1 MSKLLILLELE
12 NSGKR
17 IRFLSLEEERRL
29 LQELDPNRV
38 VAGGHSKQVLQ
49 DNYDFVVLLI
59 DTGTR
64 CGELSKLM
72 WKDVNL
78 DNKTIRVWRE
88 KTSSESILHMT
99 DRAYTTLKRRYQT
112 RQSDKW
118 VFTNKDHPNQHRPY
132 LYDTIKRALKRAG
145 FGDVRIHDFRATF
158 ASRLV
163 QRGMSLQE
171 VSILLGH
178 TKATMT
184 ERYAAL
190 IPSDASKKAVDILNN
205 L

>member
-1 MSKLLILLELE
+1 MSEGTKPNTVRIDIVAMRGVIKHVDKLGYHAPHIEE
-12 NSGKR
+12 YPKVKVNNKR
-17 IRFLSLEEERRL
+17 IRFLSLEEEQRV

-38 VAGGHSKQVLQ
+38 VAGGHSKHVLQ

-59 DTGTR
+59 DTGMR

-78 DNKTIRVWRE
+78 DNKKIRLWRE

-112 RQSDKW
+112 RLSDKW
-118 VFTNKDHPNQHRPY
+118 VFTKKDSPNQHRPY

-145 FGDVRIHDFRATF
+145 LGDVRIHDFRATF

-163 QRGMSLQE
+163 QQRFSQE
-171 VSILLGH
+171 VYS
-178 TKATMT
+178 
-184 ERYAAL
+184 
-190 IPSDASKKAVDILNN
+190 S
-205 L
+205 